1 MEESE
6 ISKKI
11 ARVEEIIETL
21 ARTQEGISSS

>member
-11 ARVEEIIETL
+11 ARVEEIIEAL
-21 ARTQEGISSS
+21 VRTQEGSSAS